1 MLHSLISRVARIAS
15 VAAFMSGLWCVQAQT
30 TVNLYRYQISLRSGD
45 FEYRDGIPAVVPP
58 SGPYYKVETDRQ
70 GRIVR
75 QTSMRSGRELATTEY
90 DYQGAGKLH
99 FRSEKFINGEQ
110 TGIEQVQRSASGI
123 IVRRDDQTVQA
134 VLTSYTV
141 IKEASDPS
149 EMEFYSY
156 DASGKCVTHEKDA
169 FDPNGVLIKVVTYPS
184 PTSDA
189 AYSEIEVDE
198 HTGLVQSIKQFK
210 GGKLNVWSKFTYAAD
225 GDVLRRDGYR
235 AEDGKWYVGHEYSD
249 GLESKVLYKYSDG
262 SSKEVRFTYDD
273 KRQNSKSEVYANDK
287 PICTLTYDRL
297 PDGTVKRTLATG
309 PDGALLAEY
318 PAPLVWEVQR
328 SGQAIGRT
336 DGILHKPG
344 DWW

>member
-1 MLHSLISRVARIAS
+1 MLQQSLSRVGRIGFGVVLLS
-15 VAAFMSGLWCVQAQT
+15 SLWSAQAQT
-30 TVNLYRYQISLRSGD
+30 NVSLYRYQISLRSGD
-45 FEYRDGIPAVVPP
+45 FEYRDSIPAVVPP

-75 QTSMRSGRELATTEY
+75 QTSMRSGKELATTQY
-90 DYQGAGKLH
+90 DYQGAGKLY

-123 IVRRDDQTVQA
+123 IVRRDDQTAQG

-149 EMEFYSY
+149 EMEFYTY

-169 FDPNGVLIKVVTYPS
+169 FDPNGVTIKAFTYPS

-189 AYSEIEVDE
+189 AHSEIEVDE
-198 HTGLVQSIKQFK
+198 HTGLVQSIQQFK
-210 GGKLNVWSKFTYAAD
+210 GGKLDVSSKFTYGAD
-225 GDVLRRDGYR
+225 GDILRRDGYR
-235 AEDGKWYVGHEYSD
+235 ADNGKWYVGHEYSD

-262 SSKEVRFTYDD
+262 SSKEVRFTYDE

-336 DGILHKPG
+336 DGILHKTG